1 MRKADKEMGVSMRQ
15 WKKLIF
21 LGIVFLITPS
31 TWAQMAP
38 RPNMQMRGVAGS
50 LGGGYTDFYVSSPS
64 ANFKMDRGVFL
75 AGAGE
80 RAFDFLN
87 LYMTFTLSMMIA
99 EGMTNYDYTTLS
111 GQNYTETDVQFRSNM
126 LEANL
131 GLKFKLIDNYWVR
144 PYAEAGG
151 IGGYHEVS
159 YTSKLSQLAAQGPDF
174 KRKDAIMGAG
184 WYQEFGLEVD
194 FSEAFGIKVAARFSE
209 VETKKLETLA
219 NQPIR
224 FKAET
229 YYLSALR
236 SF

>member
-1 MRKADKEMGVSMRQ
+1 MGLRRFGI
-15 WKKLIF
+15 LLAF
-21 LGIVFLITPS
+21 LVTSPSIV
-31 TWAQMAP
+31 WAQMAP
-38 RPNMQMRGVAGS
+38 RPNVEMRGVAGS
-50 LGGGYTDFYVSSPS
+50 LGGGYTDFYVISP
-64 ANFKMDRGVFL
+64 AQNFKLDRGVFL

-80 RAFDFLN
+80 RGFNFLN
-87 LYMTFTLSMMIA
+87 LYLTFTLSMMIA
-99 EGMTNYDYTTLS
+99 EGVTNYDYTTLNN
-111 GQNYTETDVQFRSNM
+111 QNYTATDVQFRSNM

-159 YTSKLSQLAAQGPDF
+159 YTNKQAELSAQGSDF
-174 KRKDAIMGAG
+174 KRKDAIMGG
-184 WYQEFGLEVD
+184 GHYKEFGIEVD

-209 VETKKLETLA
+209 FETKKLETLA